1 MLKIKDNLYFKK
13 EIKSISNYINFL
25 EDKHYVK
32 IRFIDGSED
41 YILDATIDDVIDL
54 DKKGD

>member
-13 EIKSISNYINFL
+13 EIKSISNYTNFL
-25 EDKHYVK
+25 EGKHYVK